1 MHSLSA
7 GPCQVSRALP
17 PCSCHSFQHTSLC
30 HCPRC
35 TPVRSAPMIGHSF
48 YCPCSLV
55 QACDRTEAQLL
66 HHSNQQGSARKE
78 GGEYFGHGSTVR
90 HSHFSCRD
98 RRQRQGCVSLER
110 FDKTVSQR
118 PYTFLYCKIPHS
130 DFSRSPGKPCRMN
143 LFRRHRGQCDTLTAS
158 SKPPHRSDSSHLPG
172 FCLPWS
178 ADCKE
183 LFSLGLQTPS
193 GGWFFLVSGF
203 HQICP
208 ARQMDRLGFCTRT
221 SRTDSPEPDW
231 YRPPLM
237 YLAIVHQCNR
247 CHSPSQTLRHI
258 VLSEQD

>member
-7 GPCQVSRALP
+7 GPCQVFRALP
-17 PCSCHSFQHTSLC
+17 PCSCHSFQHRSLC
-30 HCPRC
+30 HCPHC
-35 TPVRSAPMIGHSF
+35 TPARSAPMIGHSF
-48 YCPCSLV
+48 YCPCNLV
-55 QACDRTEAQLL
+55 LECDRTEAQTL
-66 HHSNQQGSARKE
+66 HRSNQQGSVHKE
-78 GGEYFGHGSTVR
+78 GGEYFEHGSTVR
-90 HSHFSCRD
+90 HFHFSCRD
-98 RRQRQGCVSLER
+98 RRQHRDCAFLER
-110 FDKTVSQR
+110 FDRTASQP

-130 DFSRSPGKPCRMN
+130 DSSRFPGTPCTRN
-143 LFRRHRGQCDTLTAS
+143 RVHRHRGLCDMSTVS
-158 SKPPHRSDSSHLPG
+158 SKPPRRSDSSHLPG
-172 FCLPWS
+172 FGLPWS

-183 LFSLGLQTPS
+183 LFSRLQTPS
-193 GGWFFLVSGF
+193 GGWFSLVSGR

-247 CHSPSQTLRHI
+247 CRSPSQTLRHI